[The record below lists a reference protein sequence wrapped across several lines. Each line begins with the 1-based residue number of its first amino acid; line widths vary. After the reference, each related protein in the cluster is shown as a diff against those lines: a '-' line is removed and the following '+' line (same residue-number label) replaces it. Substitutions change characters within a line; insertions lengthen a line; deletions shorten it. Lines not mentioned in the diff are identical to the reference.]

1 MSVTRVYVNDVE
13 VGSLPTVEYQHM
25 VLNAKKDL
33 RLYVLQLL
41 ILLKAAFLIMLFS
54 ISLVP
59 VVICIAVSISVV
71 FLPDH
76 VINILTLLK
85 DYSLPDVIHSI
96 RTVGINIWVLT
107 FIICLSIFIMRKNSF
122 GYHNCFIDRIN
133 YDIRSLLEVP
143 ADGEIRVNPQS
154 QAFPFSLINEQ
165 H

>member
-1 MSVTRVYVNDVE
+1 MQRRIF
-13 VGSLPTVEYQHM
+13 
-25 VLNAKKDL
+25 
-33 RLYVLQLL
+33 RLYVLQSL
-41 ILLKAAFLIMLFS
+41 ILLKAAFLMMLFS

-76 VINILTLLK
+76 VVNILSILK
-85 DYSLPDVIHSI
+85 DYPLPDVIHSI

-107 FIICLSIFIMRKNSF
+107 FSTCLSILSCERIRS

-143 ADGEIRVNPQS
+143 ADGEIRKS
-154 QAFPFSLINEQ
+154 SISSLSF
-165 H
+165 

>member
-13 VGSLPTVEYQHM
+13 VGSLPTVEYQDM

-33 RLYVLQLL
+33 RLYVLQSL
-41 ILLKAAFLIMLFS
+41 ILLKAAFLMMLFS

-76 VINILTLLK
+76 VVNILSILK
-85 DYSLPDVIHSI
+85 DYPLPDVIHSI

-107 FIICLSIFIMRKNSF
+107 FSTCLSILSCER
-122 GYHNCFIDRIN
+122 
-133 YDIRSLLEVP
+133 IRSGITIV
-143 ADGEIRVNPQS
+143 S
-154 QAFPFSLINEQ
+154 
-165 H
+165 